1 MNLKKK
7 LIKIC
12 ISCIG
17 GILIFDFINS
27 LKKQKDFDVEIVG
40 IDKDM
45 DAHGKVLCDKFI
57 NVCDPKDESKY
68 IRELIKILKKNQ
80 IDIFF
85 HYQTKNVK
93 LFLKILII

>member
-1 MNLKKK
+1 M
-7 LIKIC
+7 
-12 ISCIG
+12 
-17 GILIFDFINS
+17 
-27 LKKQKDFDVEIVG
+27 G

-85 HYQTKNVK
+85 PLSDKECEIVSKNIDYLKNAVK
-93 LFLKILII
+93 KNKFLGRKI

>member
-57 NVCDPKDESKY
+57 NVG
-68 IRELIKILKKNQ
+68 KIARHPIHSARRHGCHAGPAICSFRGQGGVN
-80 IDIFF
+80 
-85 HYQTKNVK
+85 TCRVT
-93 LFLKILII
+93 